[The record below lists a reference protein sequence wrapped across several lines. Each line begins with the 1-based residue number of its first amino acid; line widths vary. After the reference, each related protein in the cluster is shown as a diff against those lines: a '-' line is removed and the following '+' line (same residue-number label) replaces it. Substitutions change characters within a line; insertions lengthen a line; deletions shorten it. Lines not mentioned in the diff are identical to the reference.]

1 MSNVMGFGAKGD
13 GIADDTEALQ
23 HTLDSGDGVLRLNK
37 GTYRITKP
45 LVLDLTKTGFG
56 AVRGEGGASRIVMAG
71 AGPAIRIIGDHQGTA
86 SPSSVQPHTW
96 DKERFPTITG
106 IEIVGE
112 HPDSVGIE
120 LRKTMKCVISQVLI
134 RRCRIGVHLVERNRD
149 FLLADSHLYDNHEI
163 GLFFDRCNLHQII
176 VHGCHISW
184 NKVAGI
190 KSLGGDVHNLQIVGN
205 DIEYNNA
212 TAGGSSGSVA
222 RPATTGTGGLTPPRS
237 PGSEAHPG
245 GSEIWFDATDGVIS
259 EVTISGNT
267 IQATVQTGGANIRI
281 VGAEVERPQRAD
293 WGSRTRESS
302 NRSLTTSATPDTA
315 HLINITGNV
324 LGSQW
329 RAVELRN
336 VSRVTIT
343 GNSIYD
349 SADLSV
355 FAARSAGIVVSG
367 NTFVWR
373 GNDSEP
379 PKDGLRFEDCDNVLL
394 SGLATQRF
402 CSGSPERGAAVTFVR
417 CSDCGVSDCQILDP
431 LHRGLELEDCV
442 RCRVA
447 NNTIVDRRASPSMKH
462 AIRVIGQSRDNLIT
476 GNILGGATE
485 KLLDASG
492 DPSEL
497 RDNLLLR

>member
-1 MSNVMGFGAKGD
+1 MSNVFGFGAKGD
-13 GIADDTEALQ
+13 GVADDTRALQ

-37 GTYRITKP
+37 GTYRITQP

-56 AVRGEGGASRIVMAG
+56 AVRGEGGTSRIVMAG
-71 AGPAIRIIGDHQGTA
+71 AGPAIRVIGDHQGTA

-112 HPDSVGIE
+112 HPDAVGIE
-120 LRKTMKCVISQVLI
+120 LRKTMKCVIAQVMV

-149 FLLADSHLYDNHEI
+149 FVLTDSHLYDNHEI
-163 GLFFDRCNLHQII
+163 GLYFDRCNLHQII

-190 KSLGGDVHNLQIVGN
+190 KSSGGDVHNLQIVGN

-212 TAGGSSGSVA
+212 TAGGA
-222 RPATTGTGGLTPPRS
+222 TKPPADLTN
-237 PGSEAHPG
+237 HPG
-245 GSEIWFDATDGVIS
+245 GSEIWFDATNGVIS

-267 IQATVQTGGANIRI
+267 IQATAQTGGANIRI
-281 VGAEVERPQRAD
+281 IGAEVERPQRAD
-293 WGSRTRESS
+293 APRTQRV
-302 NRSLTTSATPDTA
+302 DTA

-402 CSGSPERGAAVTFVR
+402 CAGSAERGAAVTFVR

-447 NNTIVDRRASPSMKH
+447 NNTIVDRRTSPSMRH
-462 AIRVIGQSRDNLIT
+462 AIRILGQSRDNLIT
-476 GNILGGATE
+476 GNILGGATQ
-485 KLLDASG
+485 KLLDAIG

>member
-1 MSNVMGFGAKGD
+1 MSNVFGFGAKGD
-13 GIADDTEALQ
+13 GVADDTAALQ

-56 AVRGEGGASRIVMAG
+56 AVRGESGTSRIVMAG
-71 AGPAIRIIGDHQGTA
+71 AGPAIRVIGDHQGTA

-120 LRKTMKCVISQVLI
+120 LRKTMKCVISQVLV

-149 FLLADSHLYDNHEI
+149 FLLTDSHLYDNHEI

-190 KSLGGDVHNLQIVGN
+190 KALGGDVHNLQIVGN

-212 TAGGSSGSVA
+212 TAGDRSSKPLADLSQ
-222 RPATTGTGGLTPPRS
+222 
-237 PGSEAHPG
+237 HPS
-245 GSEIWFDATDGVIS
+245 GSEILFDATDGVIS
-259 EVTISGNT
+259 EVAISGNT

-293 WGSRTRESS
+293 APKTQKV
-302 NRSLTTSATPDTA
+302 DTA

-343 GNSIYD
+343 GNTIYD

-355 FAARSAGIVVSG
+355 FAAKSAGIVVSG
-367 NTFVWR
+367 NAFVWR

-402 CSGSPERGAAVTFVR
+402 CAGSAERGAAVTFVR

-462 AIRVIGQSRDNLIT
+462 AIRVLGQSRDNLIT

-492 DPSEL
+492 DPSEV
-497 RDNLLLR
+497 RDNLLLRQEI

>member
-1 MSNVMGFGAKGD
+1 MSNVFGFGAVGN
-13 GIADDTEALQ
+13 GVADDTDALQ
-23 HTLDSGDGVLRLNK
+23 HTLDAGDGVLRLNK

-45 LVLDLTKTGFG
+45 LMLDLTKTGFG
-56 AVRGEGGASRIVMAG
+56 AVRGEGGTSRIVMAG
-71 AGPAIRIIGDHQGTA
+71 AGPAIRVIGDHQGTA
-86 SPSSVQPHTW
+86 SPNSVQDHTW
-96 DKERFPTITG
+96 DKERFPTING

-112 HPDSVGIE
+112 HPDAVGIE
-120 LRKTMKCVISQVLI
+120 LRKTMKCVISQLLV
-134 RRCRIGVHLVERNRD
+134 RSCRIAVHLVERNRD
-149 FLLADSHLYDNHEI
+149 FLLTDSHLYDNHEI
-163 GLFFDRCNLHQII
+163 GLFFDHCNLHQII
-176 VHGCHISW
+176 VHGCHLSW

-212 TAGGSSGSVA
+212 TSAGASKP
-222 RPATTGTGGLTPPRS
+222 PADLS
-237 PGSEAHPG
+237 QHPG

-281 VGAEVERPQRAD
+281 IGAEVERPQRAD
-293 WGSRTRESS
+293 SPKTQKV
-302 NRSLTTSATPDTA
+302 DTA

-343 GNSIYD
+343 GNTIYD

-367 NTFVWR
+367 NAFVWR

-379 PKDGLRFEDCDNVLL
+379 PKDGLHFEDCDNVLL

-402 CSGSPERGAAVTFVR
+402 CAGSAERGAALTFVR

-462 AIRVIGQSRDNLIT
+462 AIRVLGQSRDNLIT
-476 GNILGGATE
+476 SNILGGATE
-485 KLLDASG
+485 KLLDANG
-492 DPSEL
+492 DPPEI
-497 RDNLLLR
+497 RDNLLLRQEV

>member
-1 MSNVMGFGAKGD
+1 MSNVFGFGAKGD

-23 HTLDSGDGVLRLNK
+23 HTIDSGDGVLRLNK

-45 LVLDLTKTGFG
+45 LVIDLTKTGYG
-56 AVRGEGGASRIVMAG
+56 AVRGEGGTSRIIMAG
-71 AGPAIRIIGDHQGTA
+71 EGPAIRIIGDHQGSA
-86 SPSSVQPHTW
+86 WPDSVKPHTW
-96 DKERFPTITG
+96 DKERFPTVTG

-112 HPDSVGIE
+112 HPESIGIE
-120 LRKTMKCVISQVLI
+120 LRKTMKCVVSQVLV
-134 RRCRIGVHLVERNRD
+134 RRCRIAVHLVERNRD
-149 FLLADSHLYDNHEI
+149 FLLTDSHLYDNHEI

-176 VHGCHISW
+176 IHGCHISW

-205 DIEYNNA
+205 DIEYNNI
-212 TAGGSSGSVA
+212 TAGGASKRQSQE
-222 RPATTGTGGLTPPRS
+222 TS
-237 PGSEAHPG
+237 PQQLANLAQHPG
-245 GSEIWFDATDGVIS
+245 GSDIWFDATDGVIS

-267 IQATVQTGGANIRI
+267 IQATVQTGGANIRV

-293 WGSRTRESS
+293 ADKSMK
-302 NRSLTTSATPDTA
+302 ADTA

-324 LGSQW
+324 LGSQS

-355 FAARSAGIVVSG
+355 FASKSSGIVVSG

-402 CSGSPERGAAVTFVR
+402 CAGSAERGAAVNFVR
-417 CSDCGVSDCQILDP
+417 CSDSGISDCQILDP
-431 LHRGLELEDCV
+431 LYRGIELEDCV

-447 NNTIVDRRASPSMKH
+447 NNTIVDRRETPTMRH
-462 AIRVIGQSRDNLIT
+462 AIRVIGKSRDNLIT
-476 GNILGGATE
+476 GNILGNATE
-485 KLLDASG
+485 RLIEISG

>member
-1 MSNVMGFGAKGD
+1 M
-13 GIADDTEALQ
+13 
-23 HTLDSGDGVLRLNK
+23 
-37 GTYRITKP
+37 
-45 LVLDLTKTGFG
+45 
-56 AVRGEGGASRIVMAG
+56 RGENGTSQIVMAG
-71 AGPAIRIIGDHQGTA
+71 AGPAIRVIGDHQGTA

-120 LRKTMKCVISQVLI
+120 LRKTMKCVISQVLV

-149 FLLADSHLYDNHEI
+149 FLLSDSHLYDNHEI

-212 TAGGSSGSVA
+212 TAGGASGSVG

-237 PGSEAHPG
+237 SGTEAHPG

-281 VGAEVERPQRAD
+281 VGTEVERPQRAD
-293 WGSRTRESS
+293 WGSRTRESLD
-302 NRSLTTSATPDTA
+302 RSLTTSATPANSSKVDTA

-336 VSRVTIT
+336 ASRVTIT
-343 GNSIYD
+343 GNTIYD

-355 FAARSAGIVVSG
+355 FAARSAGIVVNG

-402 CSGSPERGAAVTFVR
+402 CAGSAERGAAVTFVR

-462 AIRVIGQSRDNLIT
+462 AIRVLGQSRDNLIT

-485 KLLDASG
+485 KLLDAVG

>member
-1 MSNVMGFGAKGD
+1 MSNVFGFGAVGD
-13 GIADDTEALQ
+13 GIADDTESLQ
-23 HTLDSGDGVLRLNK
+23 HTIDSGDGVLRLNK

-45 LVLDLTKTGFG
+45 LVLDLTKTGYG
-56 AVRGEGGASRIVMAG
+56 AVRGEGGTSRIVMAG
-71 AGPAIRIIGDHQGTA
+71 SGPAIRLIGDHQGTA
-86 SPSSVQPHTW
+86 SPSSVQAHTW
-96 DKERFPTITG
+96 DKERFPTING
-106 IEIVGE
+106 LEIVGE
-112 HPDSVGIE
+112 HPDAVGIE
-120 LRKTMKCVISQVLI
+120 LRKTTKCVISQVLI

-149 FLLADSHLYDNHEI
+149 FVLADSHLYDNHEI
-163 GLFFDRCNLHQII
+163 GLFFDHCNLHQII

-205 DIEYNNA
+205 DIEYNNT
-212 TAGGSSGSVA
+212 TAGGTSKPPETAGH
-222 RPATTGTGGLTPPRS
+222 TPPRS
-237 PGSEAHPG
+237 PGSEKHPG

-267 IQATVQTGGANIRI
+267 IQATVQTGGANIRV
-281 VGAEVERPQRAD
+281 VGADVKRPQVAD
-293 WGSRTRESS
+293 APKTLR
-302 NRSLTTSATPDTA
+302 PDTA

-329 RAVELRN
+329 HAVELRN

-343 GNSIYD
+343 GNTIYD

-355 FAARSAGIVVSG
+355 FAAHSAGIVVNG
-367 NTFVWR
+367 NSFVWR
-373 GNDSEP
+373 GLDSEP
-379 PKDGLRFEDCDNVLL
+379 AKDGLRFEDCDNVLL
-394 SGLATQRF
+394 SSLATQRF
-402 CSGSPERGAAVTFVR
+402 CAGSTERGAAVTFVR
-417 CSDCGVSDCQILDP
+417 CSDCGISDCQLLDP

-447 NNTIVDRRASPSMKH
+447 NNTIVDRRQKPTMRH
-462 AIRVIGQSRDNLIT
+462 AIRLLGQCRDNLIT

-485 KLLDASG
+485 KLIDANG

>member
-1 MSNVMGFGAKGD
+1 MVKRKSRSVLTSIMECFAMSNVSGFGAVGD
-13 GIADDTEALQ
+13 GTTDDTESLQ
-23 HTLDSGDGVLRLNK
+23 HAIDSGDGVLRLNK

-56 AVRGEGGASRIVMAG
+56 AVRGEGGSSRIVMAG
-71 AGPAIRIIGDHQGTA
+71 AGPAIRVIGDHRGTA
-86 SPSSVQPHTW
+86 SPGSVQSHTW
-96 DKERFPTITG
+96 DKERFPTING

-112 HPDSVGIE
+112 HPDAVGIE
-120 LRKTMKCVISQVLI
+120 LRKTMKCVISQVLV

-149 FLLADSHLYDNHEI
+149 FVLADSHLYDNHEI

-212 TAGGSSGSVA
+212 TAGKSSKS
-222 RPATTGTGGLTPPRS
+222 PADLA
-237 PGSEAHPG
+237 EHPG

-259 EVTISGNT
+259 EVTISSNT
-267 IQATVQTGGANIRI
+267 IQATVQTGGANIRV
-281 VGAEVERPQRAD
+281 VGADVQRPQPAD
-293 WGSRTRESS
+293 TPK
-302 NRSLTTSATPDTA
+302 TQKPDTA

-355 FAARSAGIVVSG
+355 FAAHSAGIVVSG
-367 NTFVWR
+367 NTFAWR
-373 GNDSEP
+373 GLDSEP
-379 PKDGLRFEDCDNVLL
+379 TKDGLRFEDCDNVLL

-402 CSGSPERGAAVTFVR
+402 CAGSAERGAAVTFVR
-417 CSDCGVSDCQILDP
+417 CSDCGISDCQLLDP

-447 NNTIVDRRASPSMKH
+447 NNTIVDRRSQPTMRH
-462 AIRVIGQSRDNLIT
+462 AIRILGRSRDNLIT
-476 GNILGGATE
+476 GNILSGATD
-485 KLLDASG
+485 KLLDDSANT
-492 DPSEL
+492 SEP
-497 RDNLLLR
+497 RENLLLR

>member
-1 MSNVMGFGAKGD
+1 MSNVFGFGAVGD
-13 GIADDTEALQ
+13 GIADDAAALQ
-23 HTLDSGDGVLRLNK
+23 HTIDSGDGVLRLNK

-56 AVRGEGGASRIVMAG
+56 AVRGESGTSRIVMAG

-86 SPSSVQPHTW
+86 VPSSVQAHTW

-112 HPDSVGIE
+112 HSDSVGIE

-149 FLLADSHLYDNHEI
+149 FLLTDSHLYDNHEI

-212 TAGGSSGSVA
+212 TAGGASKP
-222 RPATTGTGGLTPPRS
+222 PAELTD
-237 PGSEAHPG
+237 HPG

-293 WGSRTRESS
+293 SP
-302 NRSLTTSATPDTA
+302 NIVKVDTA

-336 VSRVTIT
+336 VSRVTMT

-355 FAARSAGIVVSG
+355 FAVRSAGIVVSG

-431 LHRGLELEDCV
+431 RHRGLELEDCV

-462 AIRVIGQSRDNLIT
+462 AIRVLGQSRDNLIT

-485 KLLDASG
+485 KLIDAIG

>member
-1 MSNVMGFGAKGD
+1 MSNVFGFGAKGD
-13 GIADDTEALQ
+13 GVTDDTDALQ

-56 AVRGEGGASRIVMAG
+56 GVRGEAGTSRIVMAG
-71 AGPAIRIIGDHQGTA
+71 AGPAIRVIGDHQGTA
-86 SPSSVQPHTW
+86 VPSSVQAHTW

-112 HPDSVGIE
+112 HSDAVGIE
-120 LRKTMKCVISQVLI
+120 LRKTTKCVISQVLV

-149 FLLADSHLYDNHEI
+149 FILADSHLYDNHEI

-184 NKVAGI
+184 NKHAGI

-212 TAGGSSGSVA
+212 TAGGASQPTDLA
-222 RPATTGTGGLTPPRS
+222 EHAGG
-237 PGSEAHPG
+237 A
-245 GSEIWFDATDGVIS
+245 EILFDATDGVIS

-267 IQATVQTGGANIRI
+267 IQATVQNGGANIRVI
-281 VGAEVERPQRAD
+281 GATVERPQIAD
-293 WGSRTRESS
+293 APKTQK
-302 NRSLTTSATPDTA
+302 ADTA

-329 RAVELRN
+329 RAVELSS

-343 GNSIYD
+343 GNTIYD
-349 SADLSV
+349 SADLSIV
-355 FAARSAGIVVSG
+355 VTRSSGIVVSG
-367 NTFVWR
+367 NTFGWR
-373 GNDSEP
+373 GLDSEP
-379 PKDGLRFEDCDNVLL
+379 PKDGMRFEDCDNIVL

-402 CSGSPERGAAVTFVR
+402 CAGSAERGAAITFVR
-417 CSDCGVSDCQILDP
+417 CSDSSLSDSQILDP
-431 LHRGLELEDCV
+431 LYRGVELVDCV
-442 RCRVA
+442 RCRIA
-447 NNTIVDRRASPSMKH
+447 NNTIADRRQKPTMKH
-462 AIRVIGQSRDNLIT
+462 AIRVVGQSRNNLIT
-476 GNILGGATE
+476 GNILAGAID
-485 KLLDASG
+485 KLLEASG
-492 DPSEL
+492 DPSEI
-497 RDNLLLR
+497 RDNLLVR

>member
-1 MSNVMGFGAKGD
+1 MSNVFGFGAKGD
-13 GIADDTEALQ
+13 GVADDTEALQ
-23 HTLDSGDGVLRLNK
+23 HTIDAGDGVLRLNK

-45 LVLDLTKTGFG
+45 LVLDLTNTGFG
-56 AVRGEGGASRIVMAG
+56 AVWGENGTSRIVMAG
-71 AGPAIRIIGDHQGTA
+71 AGPAIRVVGDHQGTA

-96 DKERFPTITG
+96 DKERFPTIAG

-120 LRKTMKCVISQVLI
+120 LRKTMKCVISHVLV
-134 RRCRIGVHLVERNRD
+134 RRCRIAVHLVERNRD
-149 FLLADSHLYDNHEI
+149 FLLSDSHLYDNHEI

-212 TAGGSSGSVA
+212 TAGGSSGSVG
-222 RPATTGTGGLTPPRS
+222 RPVTTSADLPQ
-237 PGSEAHPG
+237 HPG
-245 GSEIWFDATDGVIS
+245 GSEIWFDATDGVVS

-293 WGSRTRESS
+293 APKTQKV
-302 NRSLTTSATPDTA
+302 DTA

-355 FAARSAGIVVSG
+355 FAVRSTGIIVSG
-367 NTFVWR
+367 NTFAWR
-373 GNDSEP
+373 GHDSEP

-402 CSGSPERGAAVTFVR
+402 CAGSAERGAAVTFVR

-447 NNTIVDRRASPSMKH
+447 NNTIIDRREKPSMKH
-462 AIRVIGQSRDNLIT
+462 AIRVLGQSRNNLIT
-476 GNILGGATE
+476 GNILAGATE
-485 KLLDASG
+485 KLLDAAG
-492 DPSEL
+492 DPP
-497 RDNLLLR
+497 RHHDNLLLD

>member
-1 MSNVMGFGAKGD
+1 MSNVFGFGAKGD
-13 GIADDTEALQ
+13 GVADDTDALQ

-45 LVLDLTKTGFG
+45 LVLDLTKAGFG
-56 AVRGEGGASRIVMAG
+56 AVRGENGTSRIVMAG
-71 AGPAIRIIGDHQGTA
+71 AGPAIRVIGNHQGTA

-112 HPDSVGIE
+112 HLDSVGIE

-134 RRCRIGVHLVERNRD
+134 RRCRIAVHLVERNRD
-149 FLLADSHLYDNHEI
+149 FLLTDSHLYDNHEI

-212 TAGGSSGSVA
+212 TAGGASGSVG

-237 PGSEAHPG
+237 PEAEVHPG

-281 VGAEVERPQRAD
+281 VGADVERPQRAD
-293 WGSRTRESS
+293 APKTQK
-302 NRSLTTSATPDTA
+302 LDTA

-355 FAARSAGIVVSG
+355 FAARSAGLVING

-402 CSGSPERGAAVTFVR
+402 CAGSPERGAAVTFVR

-462 AIRVIGQSRDNLIT
+462 AIRVLGQSRDNLIT

>member
-1 MSNVMGFGAKGD
+1 MANVFGFGAVGN
-13 GIADDTEALQ
+13 GVADDTAALQ
-23 HTLDSGDGVLRLNK
+23 HTIDSGDGVLRFNK

-56 AVRGEGGASRIVMAG
+56 AVRGEGGTSRIVMAG
-71 AGPAIRIIGDHQGTA
+71 AGPAIRVIGDHQGTA

-96 DKERFPTITG
+96 EKERLPMISG

-112 HPDSVGIE
+112 HPDAVGIE
-120 LRKTMKCVISQVLI
+120 LRRTMKCVISQVLV

-149 FLLADSHLYDNHEI
+149 FLLTDSHLYDNHEI

-212 TAGGSSGSVA
+212 TSGGVSKP
-222 RPATTGTGGLTPPRS
+222 PADLS
-237 PGSEAHPG
+237 QHPG

-281 VGAEVERPQRAD
+281 VGADVERPQRAD
-293 WGSRTRESS
+293 SPKTQKV
-302 NRSLTTSATPDTA
+302 DTA
-315 HLINITGNV
+315 HLVNITSNV

-336 VSRVTIT
+336 VSRVTMT
-343 GNSIYD
+343 GNTIYD

-355 FAARSAGIVVSG
+355 FAAKSAGIVVSG
-367 NTFVWR
+367 NAFVWR

-402 CSGSPERGAAVTFVR
+402 CAGSAERGAAVTFVR

-462 AIRVIGQSRDNLIT
+462 AIRVLGHSRDNLIT

-492 DPSEL
+492 EPSEL
-497 RDNLLLR
+497 RDNLLLRQGRS

>member
-1 MSNVMGFGAKGD
+1 MSNVFGFGAKGD
-13 GIADDTEALQ
+13 GVSDDTAALQ

-37 GTYRITKP
+37 GTYRITQP

-56 AVRGEGGASRIVMAG
+56 AVRGEGGTSRILMAG
-71 AGPAIRIIGDHQGTA
+71 PGPAIRVIGDHQGTA
-86 SPSSVQPHTW
+86 SPASVQAHTW
-96 DKERFPTITG
+96 DQERFPTIAG

-112 HPDSVGIE
+112 HPEAVGIE
-120 LRKTMKCVISQVLI
+120 LRKTMKCVVSQVLV
-134 RRCRIGVHLVERNRD
+134 RRCRIAVHLVERNRD

-212 TAGGSSGSVA
+212 TAGGSGAPSA
-222 RPATTGTGGLTPPRS
+222 D
-237 PGSEAHPG
+237 HPG

-267 IQATVQTGGANIRI
+267 IQATVQSGGANIRI
-281 VGAEVERPQRAD
+281 VGAEVKRPQPAD
-293 WGSRTRESS
+293 AAKSVK
-302 NRSLTTSATPDTA
+302 ADTA

-336 VSRVTIT
+336 TSRITVT
-343 GNSIYD
+343 GNTIYD
-349 SADLSV
+349 SVDLSV
-355 FAARSAGIVVSG
+355 FAARSSGLVVSG
-367 NTFVWR
+367 NTFGWR
-373 GNDSEP
+373 GNDAEP
-379 PKDGLRFEDCDNVLL
+379 VKDGLRFEDCDNVLL

-402 CSGSPERGAAVTFVR
+402 CAGSFVRGAAVTFVR
-417 CSDCGVSDCQILDP
+417 CSDCGISDCQILDP

-447 NNTIVDRRASPSMKH
+447 NNTIVDRRAGKSMRQ
-462 AIRVIGQSRDNLIT
+462 AIRVLGQSRDNLIC
-476 GNILGGATE
+476 GNILGGALDGLVDARGDAADVRE
-485 KLLDASG
+485 NSLL
-492 DPSEL
+492 EL
-497 RDNLLLR
+497 

>member
-1 MSNVMGFGAKGD
+1 MSNVLGFGAKGD
-13 GIADDTEALQ
+13 GVVDDTEALQ

-56 AVRGEGGASRIVMAG
+56 AVRGESGTSRIVMAG
-71 AGPAIRIIGDHQGTA
+71 AGPAIRVIGDHQGTA
-86 SPSSVQPHTW
+86 SPSSVQSHTW

-120 LRKTMKCVISQVLI
+120 LRKTMKCVISKVLV
-134 RRCRIGVHLVERNRD
+134 RRCRIAVHLVERNRD
-149 FLLADSHLYDNHEI
+149 FLLTDSNLYDNHEI

-212 TAGGSSGSVA
+212 TAGGSSGSVG
-222 RPATTGTGGLTPPRS
+222 RPATTNADL
-237 PGSEAHPG
+237 AQHPG
-245 GSEIWFDATDGVIS
+245 GSEILFDATDGVIS

-281 VGAEVERPQRAD
+281 VGADVERPQRAD
-293 WGSRTRESS
+293 APKTQKV
-302 NRSLTTSATPDTA
+302 DTA

-336 VSRVTIT
+336 ASRVTIT
-343 GNSIYD
+343 GNTIYD

-355 FAARSAGIVVSG
+355 FAMRSAGIVISG

-402 CSGSPERGAAVTFVR
+402 CAGSAERGAAVTFVR

-462 AIRVIGQSRDNLIT
+462 AIRVLGQSRDNLIT